1 MMSISRSPGV
11 FLSRIRSEPQARR
24 SRILVRATDRDIGL
38 VREQLNTLKTLKK
51 GLMQK
56 LLTGQ
61 VRVKLPEGAND
72 G

>member
-1 MMSISRSPGV
+1 VSQCE
-11 FLSRIRSEPQARR
+11 FLKTVIPLPAIAEQGRIVS
-24 SRILVRATDRDIGL
+24 LVRATDRDIGL
-38 VREQLNTLKTLKK
+38 VREQLNTLKTQKK

-61 VRVKLPEGAND
+61 VRVKLLEGAND